1 LNESNELKQKE
12 VNARLKIVEEAR
24 KVNAEEKEKNRKF

>member
-1 LNESNELKQKE
+1 VEDGLIKELNDKITNKQKE

-24 KVNAEEKEKNRKF
+24 KVNLE